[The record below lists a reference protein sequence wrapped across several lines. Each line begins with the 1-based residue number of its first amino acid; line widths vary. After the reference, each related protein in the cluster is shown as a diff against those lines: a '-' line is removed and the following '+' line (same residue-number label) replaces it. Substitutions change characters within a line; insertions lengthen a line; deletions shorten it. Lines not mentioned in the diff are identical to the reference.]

1 MAKRAQTIAEF
12 EDRSGRQHKVVLM
25 ADRLLIDIVGTEPP
39 RVLALMRDDEGIEQA
54 KAIVLGS
61 EGEEGYAA
69 RAKREQ
75 EPLCR
80 AIEPADLTQ
89 EDPRPAPPEPDDD
102 WPVAA

>member
-1 MAKRAQTIAEF
+1 MANSAQTIAEF
-12 EDRSGRQHKVVLM
+12 EDSSGRRHRVVLM

-39 RVLALMRDDEGIEQA
+39 RVLALMRHDEGIEQA

-61 EGEEGYAA
+61 DSDEGYAA

-75 EPLCR
+75 APLCR
-80 AIEPADLTQ
+80 AIEPADLAT
-89 EDPRPAPPEPDDD
+89 EEPRPAPPEPDDD